1 MHLRVDAHSPISIRW
16 QQTER
21 PRHVI
26 GSGGVPQEQASPSIR
41 EPAGTLDINSNRVVR
56 AIEDLE
62 RRGHVEARRRAPQS
76 DEGGE

>member
-1 MHLRVDAHSPISIRW
+1 MHLRVDAHGPIPIRW
-16 QQTER
+16 QLTER
-21 PRHVI
+21 PKHVI
-26 GSGGVPQEQASPSIR
+26 GRGGVPQEQALPSIR
-41 EPAGTLDINSNRVVR
+41 EPAGILSTDSNRVVR